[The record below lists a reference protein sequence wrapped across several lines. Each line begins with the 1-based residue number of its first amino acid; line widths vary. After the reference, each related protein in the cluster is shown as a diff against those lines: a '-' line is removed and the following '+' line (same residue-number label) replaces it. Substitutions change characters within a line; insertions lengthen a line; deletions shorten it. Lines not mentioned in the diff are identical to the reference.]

1 MQELQIEAA
10 VYQEAV
16 HKISKHMTA
25 IRPEGFIDG
34 DNIWDIYAE
43 QFAPDATPEEIES
56 FVESFPDL
64 SRDQESSYHLLPAH
78 AVQFYG
84 AVAVRATANNP
95 ELQEHSAQKLAT
107 AANYLCTKKAYT
119 SLQLIKYTTDG
130 LSAGG
135 KPAEAIKMAEVFS
148 QPNGKYDPE
157 DHIISLRI
165 VAESFEAHGISAA
178 EYEDDYWQLAE
189 TAIDVYAK
197 ARAQVGNRRRPK
209 SVDGVLR
216 HTMTELY
223 AHTDRQRVSQ
233 FCEEHELHTELVA
246 ALHAASEPVPAKLL
260 DKAIHTAIKH
270 ETTDTIKTLVQICIE
285 RDDEP
290 SAHKIIT
297 GLPKSSWRPHQVEIR
312 QNVIAQA
319 AKNGDFDTAIRH
331 INKIKDTVKVMDAV
345 NILNDALI
353 ASGDIDAF
361 IEVNNRL
368 SLYVNPGTT
377 FSRHTARMAIFAGDT
392 SRALDLIH
400 ADPSAKSDGS
410 WWQFA
415 RDYIDMHVRS
425 GTPESISIDVVCNFL
440 ETTRLNEDTDMS
452 FVYAQCF
459 ERLHEAGQLDL
470 ARELATRFQAK
481 SHHLKS
487 FTRRLRPLAIKD
499 VIASGNWL
507 EAMHGNHLEDPEGGL
522 ILSRHIILIA
532 GGIHRARTRRKQTQ
546 AIEGSS
552 NNLL

>member
-25 IRPEGFIDG
+25 IRPEGFIDS

-43 QFAPDATPEEIES
+43 QFAPDATPDEIET
-56 FVESFPDL
+56 FVDSFPDL
-64 SRDQESSYHLLPAH
+64 SRDQESSYRLLPAH

-95 ELQEHSAQKLAT
+95 ELQEHSTQKLAT
-107 AANYLCTKKAYT
+107 AANYLGIKKAYA
-119 SLQLIKYTTDG
+119 SLPLLRYTTNG

-135 KPAEAIKMAEVFS
+135 KAAEAIKMAKVFS
-148 QPNGKYDPE
+148 QPNGNYDPE

-165 VAESFEAHGISAA
+165 VAESFKIHGISATA
-178 EYEDDYWQLAE
+178 YEDAYWQLAE
-189 TAIDVYAK
+189 TALHAYAE
-197 ARAQVGNRRRPK
+197 ARAQLGKRRYPKPVG
-209 SVDGVLR
+209 GILC

-223 AHTDRQRVSQ
+223 AHTDKQRVSQ

-246 ALHAASEPVPAKLL
+246 ALHAAGEPVPTKLL
-260 DKAIHTAIKH
+260 DKAIDTAIER
-270 ETTDTIKTLVQICIE
+270 ETMDTIKTLAQICIE

-297 GLPKSSWRPHQVEIR
+297 GLPKDLREPHWIEIQ
-312 QNVIAQA
+312 QNVIARA
-319 AKNGDFDTAIRH
+319 AKNGDFDTAVKH
-331 INKIKDTVKVMDAV
+331 INKIKDIVKAMDAI
-345 NILNDALI
+345 NILNDALV
-353 ASGDIDAF
+353 ANGDIDTL
-361 IEVNNRL
+361 IEVGSKLTSRI
-368 SLYVNPGTT
+368 SQGTT

-392 SRALDLIH
+392 GRALELVH
-400 ADPSAKSDGS
+400 TDPSAKSDGS
-410 WWQFA
+410 WWRLA
-415 RDYIDMHVRS
+415 YDYIDKHVQD
-425 GTPESISIDVVCNFL
+425 GAPESISVDVVCNFL

-470 ARELATRFQAK
+470 ARELATRFQTK
-481 SHHLKS
+481 PHHLKS
-487 FTRRLRPLAIKD
+487 FTRRLQPLAIRD

-522 ILSRHIILIA
+522 ILSRDIILIA

-546 AIEGSS
+546 AIESSS